1 MATESKSIVTYA
13 WPSGATC
20 LQRSCCEPNF
30 ESSQPT
36 IAKDVR
42 TTNGTTTNHH
52 ALQSAIFNFSHQNY
66 GECGSPRKSDKFTQK
81 AALKI
86 SRRKDLLTR
95 RKCKAQEHGHPAF
108 RTGLSYQR
116 VESANQIQ
124 RAFIYSCGGCGRS
137 GLYRQWRILAV
148 GLMMLGVGSLG
159 CGFGCFYQIQRAF
172 PYSCGGCGYGGLYLQ
187 WRFRRWG

>member
-1 MATESKSIVTYA
+1 MLGHLALHACSEVAVSLISNPASPLLLRMSV
-13 WPSGATC
+13 P
-20 LQRSCCEPNF
+20 Q
-30 ESSQPT
+30 
-36 IAKDVR
+36 
-42 TTNGTTTNHH
+42 NGTTTNHH
-52 ALQSAIFNFSHQNY
+52 ALQSAIFKFSHQNY
-66 GECGSPRKSDKFTQK
+66 GGCGPPRKSDKFTQK

-86 SRRKDLLTR
+86 SRGRDLLTR

-137 GLYRQWRILAV
+137 GLYLQWRFLAV
-148 GLMMLGVGSLG
+148 GLMMLVVGSLG

-172 PYSCGGCGYGGLYLQ
+172 PYS
-187 WRFRRWG
+187 